1 MEHVTVNGVEV
12 PSIGLG
18 TWRMDGQE
26 CYDAVSTAL
35 EAGYRHVDTAAAY
48 GNERQV
54 GEAIADADVDRE
66 DVFLTTKVFP
76 RDATDYGS
84 TRTEARACL
93 NRLGVDYVDLL
104 LLHWPNP
111 LADLEGQLGAMC
123 DMVEEGL
130 VDNVGVSNFDEKRLR
145 RARSLASEPILTDQ
159 VQFHPFK
166 PQRPLLRYCQDND
179 VILTAYSPLGHG
191 GVMRDELLNEIGNRY
206 GKSPA
211 QVALRWAVQHK
222 NVVAIPKSTTPDHIR
237 ANAEIFDFSMTEG
250 ELDRIARK
258 SSLKTGMSFVR
269 GRLGV

>member
-1 MEHVTVNGVEV
+1 MEHVSVQGVEV

-18 TWRMDGQE
+18 TWRMEGEE

-66 DVFLTTKVFP
+66 EVFLTTKVFP
-76 RDATDYGS
+76 RDATDYAS
-84 TRTEARACL
+84 TRTEAQACL

-104 LLHWPNP
+104 LIHWPNP
-111 LADLEGQLGAMC
+111 LADLEGQLGAIC
-123 DMVEEGL
+123 DLVQEGV
-130 VDNVGVSNFDEKRLR
+130 VDHVGVSNFDEKRLR
-145 RARSLASEPILTDQ
+145 RARSLSSEPILTDQ

-166 PQRPLLRYCQDND
+166 TQRPLLRYCQDND
-179 VILTAYSPLGHG
+179 VVLTAYSPLGHG
-191 GVMRDELLNEIGNRY
+191 GVLRDDLLREIGNRY

-211 QVALRWAVQHK
+211 QVALRWAIQHR
-222 NVVAIPKSTTPDHIR
+222 NVVAIPKSTTPEHIR
-237 ANAEIFDFSMTEG
+237 ANADVFDFRMTEG
-250 ELDRIARK
+250 ELDRIARD
-258 SSLKTGMSFVR
+258 SGLRTGMAFVR